1 MDIPILGHLSLSYD
15 IKPGGYFSFANIIIR
30 FYAFT
35 YMPYDDHEKLKDQVG
50 MLVGLFNSDDDGKV
64 KLAKVQLIQ
73 LGKNTVPILKAVLD
87 DMKRKQLEDQKKKNE
102 SDRHTKPERSV
113 ILYDLSVGRNE
124 IEGDAEFSPSIVKG
138 VLEVLSFFADDTL
151 IQTFSEW
158 LPLMEAIEALIKIGS
173 ESAFSTVV
181 PALDNLFS
189 WKYSD
194 SARFSDKNRTASI
207 ENDIVTKIKAFV
219 DKNVI
224 SEFITGY
231 PNLDPGL
238 KDIVSGLI
246 VMDKSKNYSNQVLE
260 WIDKG
265 NEEDAMRLSNVV
277 MSLEPKIDPK
287 LSKRLFLKLISN
299 NKGVES
305 FLKYLLSNVEVND
318 MVEMELDL
326 YLKSHQEH
334 HQEGTVT
341 WTITSNQYD
350 NYPKPV
356 AISKFI
362 ILRLR
367 EMREDAIS
375 YITKVLT
382 DKNKDKVKAASWL
395 LNRITEVAD

>member
-1 MDIPILGHLSLSYD
+1 
-15 IKPGGYFSFANIIIR
+15 
-30 FYAFT
+30 
-35 YMPYDDHEKLKDQVG
+35 MPYDDHEKLKDQVG

-207 ENDIVTKIKAFV
+207 ENDIVRKIKAFV

-287 LSKRLFLKLISN
+287 LSKKLFLKLISN